1 MELAEAMRTQ
11 HACRYYRD
19 DPVPDEVL
27 LRAVELA
34 RFAPN
39 GGNRCA
45 VRFVFVRD
53 PALRRQLGEWYLPLW
68 EEVAAAA
75 RNGAEAIRGAGGAAK
90 SVQTGFT
97 DTARTMAD
105 TDQFARRFGELPV
118 IIVVCADLAQTHPT
132 DTGLGRL
139 SIVGGGSVY
148 PMAQNLCLALRAQ
161 GVATTFTTLL
171 VAREP
176 DVKELLGIPGHMA
189 TACHI
194 VAGYPARPF
203 PRRLHRPDVSE
214 LAFAD
219 RYGSRL
225 QARARGEPGLVL
237 GQPPAERQPGGV
249 EVRGQLRVADLVAG
263 PRLRPGPAA
272 SAVLH
277 LAGHGGR
284 RPAGLAD
291 HERDPVPLPFPRRV
305 GERREPAGRAV
316 LEHGDAVIGQVIP
329 ARRQERLAMLRTAIQ
344 HRGSQQHDV
353 ELPWKPQRLDRRAGH
368 RQAGTWASMPGE
380 SSTPCTGWPSSASG
394 FRIRPVPQPSSRIEA
409 PSGTAACTISASPNG
424 GSSV

>member
-1 MELAEAMRTQ
+1 MELDEAMRTQ

-27 LRAVELA
+27 RSAVELA

-68 EEVAAAA
+68 EEVAAANM
-75 RNGAEAIRGAGGAAK
+75 R
-90 SVQTGFT
+90 TGFT
-97 DTARTMAD
+97 DTTRTMAD
-105 TDQFARRFGELPV
+105 TDQFARRFGEHPV

-176 DVKELLGIPGHMA
+176 DVKELLGIPAHMA

-219 RYGSRL
+219 RYGSQL
-225 QARARGEPGLVL
+225 SAGEGAR
-237 GQPPAERQPGGV
+237 
-249 EVRGQLRVADLVAG
+249 
-263 PRLRPGPAA
+263 
-272 SAVLH
+272 
-277 LAGHGGR
+277 
-284 RPAGLAD
+284 
-291 HERDPVPLPFPRRV
+291 
-305 GERREPAGRAV
+305 
-316 LEHGDAVIGQVIP
+316 
-329 ARRQERLAMLRTAIQ
+329 
-344 HRGSQQHDV
+344 
-353 ELPWKPQRLDRRAGH
+353 
-368 RQAGTWASMPGE
+368 
-380 SSTPCTGWPSSASG
+380 
-394 FRIRPVPQPSSRIEA
+394 
-409 PSGTAACTISASPNG
+409 
-424 GSSV
+424 